1 MLHRGLNMAKKTDKV
16 EAKVEKVVEKPKE
29 KVTLV
34 SEKLVSRRGKTIT
47 IKTYSDGKIEEL

>member
-1 MLHRGLNMAKKTDKV
+1 MAKKTDKV